1 MESAF
6 RVVRSYDMVGRYG
19 GEEFLVI
26 LSGCPGAE
34 ALHRADELRQAMEA
48 TPVTTACGPIPLTVS
63 IGVLPV
69 REWDYPTA
77 DTLLR
82 EVDVALYAAKADG
95 RNRCRLAVA
104 RETQS

>member
-1 MESAF
+1 MLVPWAGDFPAGIRMPVPSMESAF

-48 TPVTTACGPIPLTVS
+48 TPVTTA
-63 IGVLPV
+63 
-69 REWDYPTA
+69 
-77 DTLLR
+77 
-82 EVDVALYAAKADG
+82 AA
-95 RNRCRLAVA
+95 RFR
-104 RETQS
+104 